1 MAYNGLTISCDS
13 HIVEVPEIFDG
24 LAQRFGDEAPG
35 IVYDPEKGEVLN
47 LGSGKTF
54 MVSIGRF
61 GIAGHFAND
70 PETQEMI
77 KKGYKG
83 LRPGILD
90 PVKRIADQDMDG
102 VHAEVLLPS
111 VLLGLNTIP
120 NADIVAA
127 TYRNYNDWVHNYAS
141 QASKRLFPT
150 CCVPMHDP
158 ALAIEELKRSKAMG
172 HVGANIPCVPPPNAP
187 YSDPMYENFWN
198 AAEELETP
206 LVMHFLTS
214 TQPNH
219 GLPDGMTMGT
229 GYGLAAFAMQRV
241 IVDII
246 GGGVCARHPKLKF
259 IITEWETGWIAHFL
273 QRMDWA
279 FHAHYRNKPEE
290 LTESFSHYWHQ
301 NFVGTFEDDRVG
313 LATRYEV
320 GVRNLMWGSD
330 FPHHDS
336 TFPHSKA
343 VLDDIFDGIP
353 DEDRYWITAG
363 NVREYYHLPIEG

>member
-1 MAYNGLTISCDS
+1 
-13 HIVEVPEIFDG
+13 
-24 LAQRFGDEAPG
+24 
-35 IVYDPEKGEVLN
+35 
-47 LGSGKTF
+47 
-54 MVSIGRF
+54 
-61 GIAGHFAND
+61 
-70 PETQEMI
+70 
-77 KKGYKG
+77 
-83 LRPGILD
+83 
-90 PVKRIADQDMDG
+90 
-102 VHAEVLLPS
+102 
-111 VLLGLNTIP
+111 
-120 NADIVAA
+120 
-127 TYRNYNDWVHNYAS
+127 
-141 QASKRLFPT
+141 
-150 CCVPMHDP
+150 MHDP

-198 AAEELETP
+198 AAEELEMP

-219 GLPDGMTMGT
+219 GLPEGMAMGT

-301 NFVGTFEDDRVG
+301 NFVGTSRRPRRPRYALRRRRAQPHVGQRLPPPRLDLPAQQGRPGRHLRRHPGRGPLLDHLRQRPRV
-313 LATRYEV
+313 LPPANR
-320 GVRNLMWGSD
+320 GVANSRIRWYPGGGRIARCAPSLCSECMLCSSACPGM
-330 FPHHDS
+330 
-336 TFPHSKA
+336 PHS
-343 VLDDIFDGIP
+343 
-353 DEDRYWITAG
+353 
-363 NVREYYHLPIEG
+363 

>member
-1 MAYNGLTISCDS
+1 
-13 HIVEVPEIFDG
+13 
-24 LAQRFGDEAPG
+24 
-35 IVYDPEKGEVLN
+35 
-47 LGSGKTF
+47 
-54 MVSIGRF
+54 
-61 GIAGHFAND
+61 
-70 PETQEMI
+70 
-77 KKGYKG
+77 
-83 LRPGILD
+83 
-90 PVKRIADQDMDG
+90 
-102 VHAEVLLPS
+102 
-111 VLLGLNTIP
+111 
-120 NADIVAA
+120 
-127 TYRNYNDWVHNYAS
+127 
-141 QASKRLFPT
+141 
-150 CCVPMHDP
+150 MHDP

-187 YSDPMYENFWN
+187 YSDPMYESFWS

-219 GLPDGMTMGT
+219 GLPEGMTMGT
-229 GYGLAAFAMQRV
+229 GYGLASFAMQRV

-279 FHAHYRNKPEE
+279 FHAHYRNKPEG

-301 NFVGTFEDDRVG
+301 NFVGTFEDDRIG
-313 LATRYEV
+313 LATRYDV

-363 NVREYYHLPIEG
+363 NVRDYYHLPIEG